1 MKEDMERKQY
11 EKDSGKIIEDMIWA
25 VPNTC

>member
-11 EKDSGKIIEDMIWA
+11 EKDGGKIIEDMIWA